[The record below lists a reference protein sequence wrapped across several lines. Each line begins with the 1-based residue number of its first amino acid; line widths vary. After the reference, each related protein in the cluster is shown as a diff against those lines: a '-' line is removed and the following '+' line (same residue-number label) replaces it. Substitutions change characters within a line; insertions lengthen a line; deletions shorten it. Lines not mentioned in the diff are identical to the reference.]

1 MLFNSF
7 PFLIFFTGVTIAF
20 YAINYNWRWLLLLVA
35 SCFFYAYLI
44 PAYLL
49 VLFLIIGID
58 YVAGRMIESNEGM
71 ARRFYLGLSI
81 LSNLMRTR
89 LVQIPRFL
97 CRKYKPAFGNP
108 FIFYLEMG
116 SSGGTFISHIPGH
129 VVYDRGI

>member
-7 PFLIFFTGVTIAF
+7 PFLIFFTAVTIAF
-20 YAINYNWRWLLLLVA
+20 YAINYKWRWLLILAA

-58 YVAGRMIESNEGM
+58 YLAGRMIEANKGT

-81 LSNLMRTR
+81 LSNLGYSPCLNTM
-89 LVQIPRFL
+89 I
-97 CRKYKPAFGNP
+97 
-108 FIFYLEMG
+108 
-116 SSGGTFISHIPGH
+116 SSSKI
-129 VVYDRGI
+129 